1 MGYQFMKESI
11 KMLKAFVKE
20 STEHLQKIEDDIL
33 KLESSSDLS
42 KCFDDIFCQIHII
55 KGLSSFFGLSEIT
68 RLSHQAELLLE
79 VIRKDG
85 NCGSDGQIVK
95 YLSAT
100 KDALG
105 EMIIQL
111 GEACDNAQSGTVR
124 EVNFTYDVHTLVH
137 DMEMLVQQYN
147 ELVDGGLAEKFQSE
161 ELKAA
166 NEEVSMV
173 SNVHQAESELI
184 TFSLDGLAIDLVEDF
199 LLEVGEHSTIIADTL
214 LIKLDINPEDTE
226 TSGDLFRRV
235 HTIKGNLGLVLSVP
249 LDEALRSVFQ
259 DLLEV
264 LQNMESLLA
273 YVRDV
278 KLPISSQII
287 DVCFET
293 LDILAGI
300 VTMLRSGVIAI
311 TDGNLKNLAVKML
324 GLSDDL
330 KRSKLQKPA
339 DNAGTATPL
348 DNMQATANKPV
359 TKSVDGSGVSAS
371 HSIRVSGEKLDR
383 LMNVIGELTMTK
395 NVFSQIARKL
405 NMEHNLPNLARE
417 VKDAGQFVNRISAE
431 LEDAIMAMRM
441 TEVRIAFQKFSRI
454 IRDIAIQTGKTINL
468 IMEGED
474 TELDKNI
481 IEQIGDPLLH
491 LVRNSCDH
499 GIETV
504 EERQAAGKDPQGHV
518 WLRAYNRGKH
528 VIIEIEDDGRGMS
541 PENLKGKAIE
551 KGFLTEPEAEIMS
564 DEQALQLI
572 FLPGFSTA
580 KNVTE
585 ISGRG
590 VGMDVVHSNVTA
602 LQGTLKIT
610 SQLGKGSKI
619 TMQLPL
625 TLMVSRGLVV
635 EVQGQLL
642 VMPIDNVLEMVKV
655 SADKL
660 VKRRGKR
667 IVYHRGE
674 VLGVVS
680 LADALNM
687 PKQGLAKDTP
697 IVVVTDGQAKVAMI
711 VDKLLN
717 EQDILVKPL
726 PDYLSMIRGLGG
738 ATIMGDG
745 KVALVLNPVELIQ
758 SAIR

>member
-293 LDILAGI
+293 LDIL
-300 VTMLRSGVIAI
+300 
-311 TDGNLKNLAVKML
+311 
-324 GLSDDL
+324 
-330 KRSKLQKPA
+330 
-339 DNAGTATPL
+339 
-348 DNMQATANKPV
+348 
-359 TKSVDGSGVSAS
+359 
-371 HSIRVSGEKLDR
+371 
-383 LMNVIGELTMTK
+383 
-395 NVFSQIARKL
+395 
-405 NMEHNLPNLARE
+405 
-417 VKDAGQFVNRISAE
+417 
-431 LEDAIMAMRM
+431 
-441 TEVRIAFQKFSRI
+441 
-454 IRDIAIQTGKTINL
+454 
-468 IMEGED
+468 
-474 TELDKNI
+474 
-481 IEQIGDPLLH
+481 
-491 LVRNSCDH
+491 
-499 GIETV
+499 
-504 EERQAAGKDPQGHV
+504 
-518 WLRAYNRGKH
+518 
-528 VIIEIEDDGRGMS
+528 
-541 PENLKGKAIE
+541 
-551 KGFLTEPEAEIMS
+551 
-564 DEQALQLI
+564 
-572 FLPGFSTA
+572 
-580 KNVTE
+580 
-585 ISGRG
+585 
-590 VGMDVVHSNVTA
+590 
-602 LQGTLKIT
+602 
-610 SQLGKGSKI
+610 
-619 TMQLPL
+619 
-625 TLMVSRGLVV
+625 
-635 EVQGQLL
+635 
-642 VMPIDNVLEMVKV
+642 
-655 SADKL
+655 
-660 VKRRGKR
+660 
-667 IVYHRGE
+667 
-674 VLGVVS
+674 
-680 LADALNM
+680 
-687 PKQGLAKDTP
+687 
-697 IVVVTDGQAKVAMI
+697 
-711 VDKLLN
+711 
-717 EQDILVKPL
+717 
-726 PDYLSMIRGLGG
+726 G
-738 ATIMGDG
+738 AQPT
-745 KVALVLNPVELIQ
+745 
-758 SAIR
+758 